1 MSPETSDPD
10 PAHAERLRTALA
22 RFDAANAEDPHRE
35 PAGGAEQPR
44 ELVYARRMTE
54 MLERIAPDA
63 SEVVRLAARCQHI
76 RRWTIPRDRY
86 PDGRDGYRRWR
97 TDLAAFHAAT
107 AGAILR
113 DIGYGDDTVARVQ
126 ALLRKERL
134 KADPEV
140 QLLED
145 VACLVFLQHYL
156 PAFAP
161 RHDAAKLAGIL
172 RKTWRKMS
180 ARGQAAALKLDLE
193 PDLRELVAQATSPQ
207 G

>member
-10 PAHAERLRTALA
+10 PARYQTAVA

-35 PAGGAEQPR
+35 RADGVEQPR
-44 ELVYARRMTE
+44 ELVYARRMTAT
-54 MLERIAPDA
+54 LYSFAPDA
-63 SEVVRLAARCQHI
+63 PEVVRLAARCQHI
-76 RRWTIPRDRY
+76 RRWTIPRADY

-97 TDLAAFHAAT
+97 TDLAGYHAKT

-113 DIGYGDDTVARVQ
+113 DVGYGDDTVARVG

-161 RHDAAKLAGIL
+161 RQDEAKLDGIL
-172 RKTWRKMS
+172 RKTWGKMS
-180 ARGQAAALKLDLE
+180 ARGQAAALRLDLE
-193 PDLRELVAQATSPQ
+193 PNLRQLLSRATDRQ